1 VVAKVLAPTE
11 ENLEIAA
18 AELRSGGLV
27 AFATET
33 VYGLGA
39 LALDAQAVRRIFE
52 AKGRPSTNPLI
63 VHVLD
68 RAMLLTLV
76 DELTPMANA
85 LIDRFWPGPL
95 TLVLPKRACVPD
107 IVTAG
112 GPTVAVRMPAHP
124 LALALLRAVNA
135 PIAAPSANRST
146 EISPTTAAHVLVSLG
161 DRLRVI
167 LDGGPCE
174 RGIESTVLDVT
185 GDEPRVLRPGS
196 ITRAQ
201 IADAVRGVSRE
212 PTEGA
217 GAARSEAISEPIARS
232 PGQQERHYAP
242 RAIVKIVSGDE
253 LAEIVRD
260 RDVQSDRRGLLLLDR
275 SSHPTSLTNVIRLPI
290 TPEAYAARLYAAL
303 HDLDVRSDEIVIERP
318 PNDASW
324 EAIHDRLR
332 RAATPAS

>member
-1 VVAKVLAPTE
+1 MVAKVLAPNE

-18 AELRSGGLV
+18 EELRSAGLV
-27 AFATET
+27 AFPTET

-39 LALDAQAVRRIFE
+39 LALDANAVRRIFE

-76 DELTPMANA
+76 DELTPMAIA

-95 TLVLPKRACVPD
+95 TLVLPKRANVPD

-112 GPTVAVRMPAHP
+112 GSTVAVRMPAHP
-124 LALALLRAVNA
+124 VALALLRVVNA

-146 EISPTTAAHVLVSLG
+146 EISPTTAAHVLASLG

-167 LDGGPCE
+167 LDGGSCE
-174 RGIESTVLDVT
+174 RGIESTVVDVT
-185 GDEPRVLRPGS
+185 GDEPVVLRPGS

-201 IADAVRGVSRE
+201 IADAVRGVSQAHLS
-212 PTEGA
+212 PTNTS
-217 GAARSEAISEPIARS
+217 RSASNASSIARS

-242 RAIVKIVSGDE
+242 RAKVTIIPSE
-253 LAEIVRD
+253 SIAEMVRD
-260 RDVQSDRRGLLLLDR
+260 PAAQHDRRAFLLIDR
-275 SSHPTSLTNVIRLPI
+275 ASHSPSFTNVIRLPN
-290 TPEAYAARLYAAL
+290 TPDGYAAGLYAAL
-303 HDLDVRSDEIVIERP
+303 HDLDARSDEIVIESP
-318 PNDASW
+318 PSDAAW

-332 RAATPAS
+332 RAATPA